1 MRREFAQVSLA
12 IAAFVTLTG
21 CVSTS
26 AVDDFAKASTKA
38 ASLFP
43 AVANIPFEACVAK
56 SENRQ
61 LAAVTKFDRN
71 FSFDQSKIDCK
82 DAKLTSKRLE
92 DTYAVLATYVS
103 ALDKLAGGNVPTFDK
118 NISVVA
124 SNIPGLN
131 STQQDAVKGLAGL
144 VADMIEKGYRQREA
158 SQVIE
163 KAQGP
168 VQTLS
173 GMLKEQLPPFL
184 KLYISNER
192 DSIESL
198 YRGMEIFKVSGC
210 VEGTTCFQHMSPT
223 LVTKSFLDARKQT
236 ESMEQAVAA
245 FEKIFGT
252 VGDAHTALYQS
263 RNKLLD
269 KGVVQE
275 LFQSALDMEKQISAV
290 TSAFKP
296 TSTTTND

>member
-1 MRREFAQVSLA
+1 MKEKATR
-12 IAAFVTLTG
+12 FVLVLTGFMTLTG
-21 CVSTS
+21 CLSTS
-26 AVDDFAKASTKA
+26 AVDDFAKASARA
-38 ASLFP
+38 AKLFP
-43 AVANIPFEACVAK
+43 AVANIPFEACVANP
-56 SENRQ
+56 ENQQ

-92 DTYAVLATYVS
+92 DTYAVLATYIS
-103 ALDKLAGGNVPTFDK
+103 ALDKLAGGHVPTFDK
-118 NISVVA
+118 NIGVVA
-124 SNIPGLN
+124 SNITGLN
-131 STQQDAVKGLAGL
+131 STQRDAVKGLAGL
-144 VADMIEKGYRQREA
+144 VADMVEKGYRQRQA

-163 KAQGP
+163 KAEGP

-184 KLYISNER
+184 KLYISNEK

-210 VEGTTCFQHMSPT
+210 AEGATCIQHMNPA
-223 LVTKSFLDARKQT
+223 LVTKNFLDARRQT
-236 ESMEQAVAA
+236 ESMEQAVGA

-252 VGDAHTALYQS
+252 IGAAHTVLYQS
-263 RNKLLD
+263 RNKLWD

-275 LFQSALDMEKQISAV
+275 LFQSALDIEKQISAV
-290 TSAFKP
+290 TSAVKP
-296 TSTTTND
+296 TSTTNG

>member
-1 MRREFAQVSLA
+1 MKEKVPRFVLVLT
-12 IAAFVTLTG
+12 AFMTLTG

-26 AVDDFAKASTKA
+26 AVDDFAKAA
-38 ASLFP
+38 AQAAKLFP
-43 AVANIPFEACVAK
+43 AVANIPFEACVANA
-56 SENRQ
+56 ENQQ

-92 DTYAVLATYVS
+92 DTYTVLATYIS
-103 ALDKLAGGNVPTFDK
+103 ALDKLAGGHVPTFDK
-118 NISVVA
+118 NLGVVA

-131 STQQDAVKGLAGL
+131 SKQQEAAKGLAGL
-144 VADMIEKGYRQREA
+144 VADMIEKGYRQKEA
-158 SQVIE
+158 SKVIE

-184 KLYISNER
+184 KLYIANER

-210 VEGTTCFQHMSPT
+210 VEGTACFQHMSPT

-236 ESMEQAVAA
+236 ESMEKAVAA
-245 FEKIFGT
+245 FEKIFGSI
-252 VGDAHTALYQS
+252 GDAHTALYQN

-269 KGVVQE
+269 KRVVQE

-296 TSTTTND
+296 APTTTND